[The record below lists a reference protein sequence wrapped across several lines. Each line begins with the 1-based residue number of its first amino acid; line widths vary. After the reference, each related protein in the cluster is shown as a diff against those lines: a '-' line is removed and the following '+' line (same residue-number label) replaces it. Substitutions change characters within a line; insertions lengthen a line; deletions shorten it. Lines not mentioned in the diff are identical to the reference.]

1 MEYVKSHPEEFD
13 AEAAVYDSP
22 AYWEAVKQKYQRVI
36 ERTQP
41 NYTAMQRTG
50 FQRTKNQMAKTLMM
64 FSTQRQQNA
73 QILVSALEDA
83 AAQAARY
90 KADPSAANKE
100 ALETAKT
107 RRADAISSQI
117 VQTALIAG
125 LGVGVKLLFHKWGD
139 LQDENGDMTVWSLL
153 SNFIYQFFNSGVS
166 NLTGGSEA
174 WRATETVMTGQ
185 SFGSY
190 DTISMTGFS
199 AVNDMTKSIAKLNGL
214 LDKDTSEMTEE
225 EFAEYEKSVRWAWA
239 DAVGQ
244 LAMLEGVPYNN
255 VKKYVKAV
263 NEWMDSCK
271 KWKEEGKV
279 SFDSAPSSATGQ
291 YDRLYNAI
299 QSGDSEEAAAA
310 MKKLEQMNK
319 TDKVDS
325 ELARRLKKY
334 DADILEAAKAQNAG
348 KEKAAKT
355 ARQAAF
361 KKLLDGLD
369 VGSTD
374 SARRSGAGQRSD
386 RRCEREG
393 HRAAAGRKGP
403 GQGRQRVRRPAGGSG
418 DRPGGGRA
426 GGDRPA
432 ADRRQEEKQH
442 QEQDH
447 GGREG
452 GVSGR
457 KRPGP
462 GEAGEEAAGP
472 RGRRRE
478 PAVRGKELYPVGK
491 RCGQEGR
498 EGKGREELVG

>member
-1 MEYVKSHPEEFD
+1 
-13 AEAAVYDSP
+13 
-22 AYWEAVKQKYQRVI
+22 
-36 ERTQP
+36 
-41 NYTAMQRTG
+41 
-50 FQRTKNQMAKTLMM
+50 MM

-100 ALETAKT
+100 ALETAKA

-139 LQDENGDMTVWSLL
+139 LQDENGDMTGWSLL

-166 NLTGGSEA
+166 NFTGGSEA
-174 WRATETVMTGQ
+174 WRAAETALTGK

-244 LAMLEGVPYNN
+244 LAMLEGIPYNN

-263 NEWMDSCK
+263 NEWMDSIK
-271 KWKEEGKV
+271 KWKEDGKV

-310 MKKLEQMNK
+310 LGKLEAMGKDEKTILSQMN
-319 TDKVDS
+319 T
-325 ELARRLKKY
+325 RLKKY
-334 DADILEAAKAQNAG
+334 DEDILEAAKAQNAG
-348 KEKAAKT
+348 KEKAAET
-355 ARQAAF
+355 ARKAAF
-361 KKLLDGLD
+361 RKLLEGLD

-374 SARRSGAGQRSD
+374 SARRAELADVVTGAVNEKANELLAAEKGRDKDASVYADLLEEVETGRAKDVQAEISRLLTAGKKKSSIKSKITEAVKEEYLAGSD
-386 RRCEREG
+386 RDREKLEKKLLALEDAEG
-393 HRAAAGRKGP
+393 KP
-403 GQGRQRVRRPAGGSG
+403 LY
-418 DRPGGGRA
+418 
-426 GGDRPA
+426 
-432 ADRRQEEKQH
+432 EEKDFAQWVN
-442 QEQDH
+442 QADKKAEKAKDE
-447 GGREG
+447 RNWW
-452 GVSGR
+452 
-457 KRPGP
+457 
-462 GEAGEEAAGP
+462 EE
-472 RGRRRE
+472 
-478 PAVRGKELYPVGK
+478 VK
-491 RCGQEGR
+491 
-498 EGKGREELVG
+498 